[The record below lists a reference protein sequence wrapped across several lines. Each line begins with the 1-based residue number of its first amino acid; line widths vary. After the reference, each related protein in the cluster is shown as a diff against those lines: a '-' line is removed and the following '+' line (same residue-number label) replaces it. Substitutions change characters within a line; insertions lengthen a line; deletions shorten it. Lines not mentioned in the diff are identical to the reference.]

1 MFQNMT
7 VLDFLVKGG
16 PVFIILVL
24 ASIYSLATI
33 VERLIAFIKMN
44 KNLQMFNLKFK
55 EKLTNNKLDEA
66 MELCRKDNT
75 PVSDI
80 FLAALEKKGKTKE
93 EIEEAMQR
101 QGTKLSLF
109 LEKKLIILAS
119 AGSVTPFIGLFGTVL
134 GIINAFKSISMAE
147 SFTPSLVTNGIAEA
161 LINTA
166 AGLFVAIPAVIAYNY
181 FHNRIKLM
189 LEEIEYFSYE
199 IVELLKKDSP
209 C

>member
-7 VLDFLVKGG
+7 VLDFLLKGG
-16 PVFIILVL
+16 PVFIILIL
-24 ASIYSLATI
+24 FSIYSVATI
-33 VERLIAFIKMN
+33 VERLIAFIKIN
-44 KNLQMFNLKFK
+44 NQLKTFNVEFK
-55 EKLTNNKLDEA
+55 EKLENEKFDEA
-66 MELCRKDNT
+66 MELCKKDRT
-75 PVSDI
+75 VITDI
-80 FLAALEKKGKTKE
+80 YLAALEKRGKAKE
-93 EIEEAMQR
+93 VIEEAMLR

-147 SFTPSLVTNGIAEA
+147 SFTPSLVTNGIAES

-166 AGLFVAIPAVIAYNY
+166 AGLFVAIPAVLAYNY

-189 LEEIEYFSYE
+189 LEEIEYSSYD
-199 IVELLKKDSP
+199 IVDLLMKE
-209 C
+209 

>member
-44 KNLQMFNLKFK
+44 RHLQMFNLKFK
-55 EKLTNNKLDEA
+55 EKLTNSGFDEA

-80 FLAALEKKGKTKE
+80 FLAALEKKGKSKE
-93 EIEEAMQR
+93 VIEEAMSR

-166 AGLFVAIPAVIAYNY
+166 AGLFVAIPAVIAYNF

-199 IVELLKKDSP
+199 IVDLLKKE
-209 C
+209 

>member
-33 VERLIAFIKMN
+33 VERLIAFIKIN
-44 KNLQMFNLKFK
+44 KHLQEFNLAIM
-55 EKLTNNKLDEA
+55 EKLKNNQFDEA
-66 MELCRKDNT
+66 MELCKNDNT

-80 FLAALEKKGKTKE
+80 FLAALEKKGKSKE
-93 EIEEAMQR
+93 VIEEVMQR

-166 AGLFVAIPAVIAYNY
+166 AGLFVAIPAVIAYNF

-189 LEEIEYFSYE
+189 LEEIEYLSYE
-199 IVELLKKDSP
+199 IVELLKKD
-209 C
+209 